1 MSVAQ
6 PEPPLSSNSDVSLL
20 LRLLGAGQ
28 RADGRGL
35 LDARA
40 ASFSFDR
47 ADGRASAECALGAT
61 RVHAAVTADVAAPF
75 ADRPLEGSL
84 SFFVELLPSS
94 SGAADFPV
102 GGARAP
108 LASTT
113 VARLLERQVRDA
125 RAIDTEALCVV
136 PGVAVWAL
144 RVDVRVEEDGGNVGD
159 AAAAAAM
166 AALLH
171 FRLSEVTV
179 AGRAVTVH
187 AHRERVPRPL
197 AVHHTPVTVTLG
209 IVSAGAAAAPDARRP
224 EPTLLVDPSLEEEVL
239 CDGTITVCVN
249 AHSEVCG
256 LHKSGAAAVS
266 LGSLAA
272 AAKAAGAAAA
282 ELVAELRRALERA
295 EVAAIERERERHA
308 KAQGYALAAA
318 VR

>member
-6 PEPPLSSNSDVSLL
+6 LEPPLSCNNDAAFFLRSL
-20 LRLLGAGQ
+20 AGGR
-28 RADGRGL
+28 RADGRGFL
-35 LDARA
+35 EARA
-40 ASFSFDR
+40 AEFSFDR
-47 ADGRASAECALGAT
+47 ADGRASAECAFGAT

-94 SGAADFPV
+94 SGAADFPA

-125 RAIDTEALCVV
+125 RAIDTEALCIV

-159 AAAAAAM
+159 VAAAAAM

-171 FRLSEVTV
+171 FRLSDVTV

-197 AVHHTPVTVTLG
+197 AVHHTPVTVTVG
-209 IVSAGAAAAPDARRP
+209 IVGAAAAAAPDAPRA
-224 EPTLLVDPSLEEEVL
+224 EPTLLVDPTRDEEML
-239 CDGTITVCVN
+239 CVGAVTVCVN
-249 AHSEVCG
+249 AHREVCG
-256 LHKSGAAAVS
+256 LHKSGSAAIS

-272 AAKAAGAAAA
+272 AADAAGEAAAA
-282 ELVAELRRALERA
+282 LVADLRRALEAA
-295 EVAAIERERERHA
+295 ERDVVARGKERHA
-308 KAQGYALAAA
+308 RAQGYNT
-318 VR
+318 